1 MASKL
6 NRILI
11 KKYDL
16 EVGTFYFYE
25 NFMVSEAKENV
36 AVSFESAQEML
47 ALAKMHFG
55 KLTPFVYI
63 SNRINSYS
71 FNPTAHFKTTAMF
84 PNLKGYAVVVYDK
97 MNREI
102 AEMEQSFFTIPAN
115 IFNSLENAINWVE
128 KLILAD

>member
-6 NRILI
+6 NKVLI

-16 EVGTFYFYE
+16 EVGAFYFYE
-25 NFMVSEAKENV
+25 NFMVSEVKDGV
-36 AVSFESAQEML
+36 AFTYDNAQEML
-47 ALAKMHFG
+47 ELAKMYYG

-84 PNLKGYAVVVYDK
+84 PNLKGYAVVVYDN
-97 MNREI
+97 MNKEI
-102 AEMEQSFFTIPAN
+102 AQMEQSYFSTPVN
-115 IFNSLENAINWVE
+115 IFNTLEDAINWVE
-128 KLILAD
+128 KLILID